1 MTQQKL
7 LDEVETSQYDH
18 YIKTLCFET
27 TQDGVAQ
34 QRDRMRTLVKRF
46 TRDFPQNNAPAQL
59 FSCPGRSE
67 LGGNHTDHQHGCV
80 VAASVHLDVLACAAP
95 NGTNTVRI
103 LSDDYP
109 LISVDLDRLSPEAA
123 EAGTSV
129 ALVRGIAAAMHEHA
143 SGNMGFDA
151 CMTSEIPVGSGLSS
165 SAAFEVLVGEI
176 MNSLFCRHRYDAQTL
191 AHIGQY
197 AENVFFGKP
206 CGLMDQMAC
215 AVGGIIAID
224 FAQADAPEIEQ
235 INYEFGEHGYALCI
249 LQTGGD
255 HADLTEEYAAITEE
269 MCAVAAFFGKTVLH
283 DVDESEFGAR
293 LNEVRAALGDRALL
307 RAMNFFAETR
317 RAHMQGKALQQ
328 NDIHTYLQL
337 VQASGAGSLQWLQN
351 GYCSREP
358 RNQPVMVA
366 LYIAQSFLQE
376 DGAARVHGGGFA
388 GTIQCY
394 VPSDKR
400 QAFAEAVC
408 SVLGKNA
415 CTFLNIRQ
423 VGVCTLTPA
432 IERG

>member
-18 YIKTLCFET
+18 YIKALCFET

-34 QRDRMRTLVKRF
+34 QRERMRMLVKRF
-46 TRDFPQNNAPAQL
+46 MRDFSKNSAPAQF
-59 FSCPGRSE
+59 FSCPGRTE

-103 LSDDYP
+103 LSDEYP
-109 LISVDLDRLSPEAA
+109 LISVDLDTLSPETA
-123 EAGTSV
+123 EAGSSA
-129 ALVRGIAAAMHEHA
+129 ALVRGIAAAMRERA
-143 SGNMGFDA
+143 SGSMGFDA
-151 CMTSEIPVGSGLSS
+151 CMTSEIPGGSGLSS

-176 MNSLFCRHRYDAQTL
+176 MNSLFCGHSYSAQAL

-224 FAQADAPEIEQ
+224 FAQADAPQIEQ
-235 INYEFGEHGYALCI
+235 IKYEFGEHGYALCI

-255 HADLTEEYAAITEE
+255 HADLTEEYAVITEE
-269 MCAVAAFFGKTVLH
+269 MCAVAALFGKAVLH
-283 DVDESEFGAR
+283 DVDEAEFRAR
-293 LNEVRAALGDRALL
+293 LGDVRAALGDRALL

-317 RAHMQGKALQQ
+317 RASMQGESLQR
-328 NDIHTYLQL
+328 NDMSAYLKL

-366 LYIAQSFLQE
+366 LYIAQDFLQG

-394 VPSDKR
+394 VPTDKR
-400 QAFAEAVC
+400 QGFADAVC
-408 SVLGKNA
+408 AVLGKDA

-423 VGVCTLTPA
+423 VGVCTLKPVS
-432 IERG
+432 ERG